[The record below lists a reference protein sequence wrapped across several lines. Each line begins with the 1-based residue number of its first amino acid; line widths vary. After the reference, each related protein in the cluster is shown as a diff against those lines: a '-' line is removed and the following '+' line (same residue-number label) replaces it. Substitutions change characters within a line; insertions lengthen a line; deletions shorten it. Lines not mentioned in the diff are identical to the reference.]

1 MLEKSL
7 ALFDPD
13 AFLKLNSA
21 LLSSGLTFRIAL
33 EDLSLFS
40 PEITVCFINSN
51 NILILCEKPRLKR
64 WNIALYCWAVLS
76 VSCSC
81 LKVV

>member
-13 AFLKLNSA
+13 VFLKLNSA

-33 EDLSLFS
+33 EDLRGLEGLYLFS
-40 PEITVCFINSN
+40 PKSLF
-51 NILILCEKPRLKR
+51 
-64 WNIALYCWAVLS
+64 AL
-76 VSCSC
+76 
-81 LKVV
+81 

>member
-21 LLSSGLTFRIAL
+21 LLSSGLTFRIVL
-33 EDLSLFS
+33 EDLSLS
-40 PEITVCFINSN
+40 I
-51 NILILCEKPRLKR
+51 
-64 WNIALYCWAVLS
+64 
-76 VSCSC
+76 
-81 LKVV
+81 